1 VQSTWANDY
10 NGSSGGCEIGH
21 PTVK

>member
-10 NGSSGGCEIGH
+10 NAGSGGCEIGH